1 MKSKYSI
8 RMDPYDRIINLPNT
22 LNIVL
27 WVVMSGGFLAVL
39 VLLVFKAAL
48 PTIIAI
54 SMLPV
59 VSFFLHI
66 LNRRGKHKTASF
78 GAFLLTASVLTYV
91 QVTNNG
97 LYDVSLLAY
106 PALIVFSSLLL
117 GTHFVIPITL
127 IMVAVLTVLQQLT
140 VAGIV
145 TPYDG
150 KILSTPQDYWSIVI
164 AIVATGLLV
173 YIITSLIGQN
183 VTKIIESEQR
193 IKLVYENTLKG
204 WARALE
210 LRDHETEGHSQRVTR
225 LTIALAKKLGVAG
238 EELVAVRWGAI
249 LHDIGKMSVPDA
261 ILLKRGRLSTE
272 EFDIIKKH
280 PETAYTLL
288 ENIPYLQNAMEIPH
302 SHHERWD
309 GSGYPRGLKGEDIPL
324 AARIFS
330 VVDVW
335 DALRVERPYKKAW
348 SAESA
353 VAYLEENAGTL
364 FDPNVVSAFV
374 TLLEEEQEPVNPSA

>member
-1 MKSKYSI
+1 MRSKYSVH
-8 RMDPYDRIINLPNT
+8 MEPYDRIINLPST
-22 LNIVL
+22 LNTVL
-27 WVVMSGGFLAVL
+27 WVLMSGGLLAVL
-39 VLLVFKAAL
+39 VLLFFKAAL
-48 PTIIAI
+48 PTTIAI

-59 VSFFLHI
+59 VSIFLHQ
-66 LNRRGKHKTASF
+66 LNRKGKHKTASF

-91 QVTNNG
+91 QVINNG

-117 GTHFVIPITL
+117 GTHFVVPITL

-140 VAGIV
+140 TAGIV

-150 KILSTPQDYWSIVI
+150 NLVSPQQDYWSIVI
-164 AIVATGLLV
+164 AIVTTGLLV
-173 YIITSLIGQN
+173 YIITSLIRRN
-183 VTKIIESEQR
+183 VAKIIESEQR

-225 LTIALAKKLGVAG
+225 LTIALAKKLGVSG
-238 EELVAVRWGAI
+238 EELIAVRWGAI

-261 ILLKRGRLSTE
+261 ILLKRGKLSTE

-280 PETAYTLL
+280 PETAYILL
-288 ENIPYLQNAMEIPH
+288 ENIPYLQNAMKIPH
-302 SHHERWD
+302 AHHERWD
-309 GSGYPRGLKGEDIPL
+309 GSGYPYGLKGEDIPL

-335 DALRVERPYKKAW
+335 DALRSERPYKKDW
-348 SAESA
+348 SAQSTIT
-353 VAYLEENAGTL
+353 YLEENAGTL
-364 FDPNVVSAFV
+364 FDPNVVHAFLA
-374 TLLEEEQEPVNPSA
+374 LLEEEQEPANLPT